1 MQVKTTRAMMMSAA
15 LAVAGV
21 GTLIGP
27 LTSPA
32 IAQEQTVEQSPL
44 ETRAADVV
52 ALIEGEGNAEDVFS
66 DAFLAQVSAETF
78 AQISQQLTAQLG
90 PIVGVESVEPTGAYK
105 AQITLRF
112 ESALA
117 AGPMTLS
124 ATEPY
129 KIEGLLL
136 NDIRPVA
143 TGKDSVSTDM
153 DALPGSKAAWFGPLD
168 GDPIFTYG
176 DASQP
181 FALGSTFKLYVLAAL
196 ARAVDEGRLS
206 WDDVVTLDAKS
217 FPSGIMQ
224 SWPDGS
230 PVTLHTAA
238 TLMISISDNTATD
251 LVLHTVG
258 RDAVEAEMRASGNA
272 HLAKTLPFL
281 STREM
286 FVIKASDLGETYAAA
301 SEAER
306 RAMLASLD
314 LDAIDEDR
322 MLETF
327 TSGTP
332 VLIEDIEWFAS
343 MADERALMRV
353 LAALPDDT
361 ARRIMTVNP
370 VFDEKE
376 TANWEY
382 VGYKGGSEPGVLNM
396 SWLLRD
402 HAGRWYMLAIS
413 QMDPASAVDTTGLL
427 LMAKRILAL
436 AD

>member
-1 MQVKTTRAMMMSAA
+1 MQVKTTRAIMMGAA
-15 LAVAGV
+15 LALASV
-21 GTLIGP
+21 GAAIDP
-27 LTSPA
+27 MAYPA
-32 IAQEQTVEQSPL
+32 HAQEESAEQSPL
-44 ETRAADVV
+44 DARAADVV
-52 ALIEGEGNAEDVFS
+52 DLIRGEGDAADVFS

-112 ESALA
+112 ENALA

-124 ATEPY
+124 ASEPY
-129 KIEGLLL
+129 KIEGWLL
-136 NDIRPVA
+136 NDIKPVA
-143 TGKDSVSTDM
+143 TGKDAISADI

-196 ARAVDEGRLS
+196 ARAVDEGRLA

-230 PVTLHTAA
+230 LVTLHTAA

-286 FVIKASDLGETYAAA
+286 FVIKASEMGNVYAAA
-301 SEAER
+301 DEAQR

-314 LDAIDEDR
+314 LDGIDEARFLD
-322 MLETF
+322 TF

-332 VLIEDIEWFAS
+332 VLIDEVEWFAS
-343 MADERALMRV
+343 MVDERGLMRV

-361 ARRIMTVNP
+361 ARQIMTVNP
-370 VFDEKE
+370 VFDESE
-376 TANWEY
+376 TANWDY

-402 HAGRWYMLAIS
+402 DAGRWYMLAIS
-413 QMDPASAVDTTGLL
+413 QMDPASEVDTTGLL